1 MFIYISNH
9 TKSYFVIGQRKG
21 VVLSPVKHKAVSAGL
36 AVPCYYFAGSVI
48 QTMVV
53 MAAQVGMD
61 VDHII
66 DYLFFGK

>member
-1 MFIYISNH
+1 M
-9 TKSYFVIGQRKG
+9 
-21 VVLSPVKHKAVSAGL
+21 SPVKHKAVSAGL